1 MADLRRNA
9 LTITLAITLI
19 ITLAN
24 TALTGTALAQH
35 SEYSGEQDRK
45 IKSLSS
51 DDIAELRRGGGWGLA
66 RAAELNGVPGPA
78 HLLELADE
86 IDLTAAQREEIQSLF
101 EAMQARAIEAGA
113 RFIEAEAALES
124 AFQSGK
130 ITPAELRERLDTI
143 AERRSDLRYVHL
155 EAHLQT
161 LDIITDEQIEQ
172 YNSLRGYGAASPCDA
187 IPEGH
192 DPAMYRQHH
201 GCEG

>member
-1 MADLRRNA
+1 MTDLRRNA

-124 AFQSGK
+124 AFQSGE

-187 IPEGH
+187 IPAGH